1 MIKIKNLFFT
11 YNKSSSYLLNDIN
24 LNINKGNYVSILGD
38 NGSGKSTLLKLL
50 LKTIK
55 PSSGVVNVDTKSI
68 GYVPQ
73 RFESFN
79 SEFPMTV
86 FEVMNCHRRI
96 INIKDARTIDEN
108 LDTVG
113 MRSFKNSL
121 LGNLSGGQQQKI
133 FIARAL
139 MGNPELIIL
148 DEPST
153 GVDVQSQDEI
163 YSLIKHLNKVHGIT
177 VITVEHN
184 LKAALANSDFIFE
197 LNRGNGRLLT
207 VKEYVSIHREARNYA
222 AV

>member
-1 MIKIKNLFFT
+1 MIKIKNLHFS
-11 YNKSSSYLLNDIN
+11 YNNSHPCLLNDIN

-50 LKTIK
+50 LKTIN
-55 PSSGVVNVDTKSI
+55 PSEGIINVDTKSI

-79 SEFPMTV
+79 SQFPMTV
-86 FEVMNCHRRI
+86 FEVMNCHRKI
-96 INIKDARTIDEN
+96 INIKDTRTIDEN
-108 LDTVG
+108 LGTVG
-113 MRSFKNSL
+113 MKNFKNSL

-163 YSLIKHLNKVHGIT
+163 YSLIKHLNKAHGIT
-177 VITVEHN
+177 VVTVEHN
-184 LKAALANSDFIFE
+184 LKAALSNSDFIFE
-197 LNRGNGRLLT
+197 LNSGHGKLLT
-207 VKEYVSIHREARNYA
+207 IKEYVSIHREAKNYA